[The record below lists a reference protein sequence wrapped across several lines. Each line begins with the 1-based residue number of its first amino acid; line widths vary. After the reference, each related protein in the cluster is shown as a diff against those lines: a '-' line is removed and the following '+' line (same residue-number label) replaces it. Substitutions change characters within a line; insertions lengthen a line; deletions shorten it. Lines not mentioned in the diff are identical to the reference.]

1 MRAETMDGEIRSG
14 TAVTDATAGSAR
26 RIAELEREVQELRRA
41 NETLKSYV
49 SKALELDMLPRQRDG
64 RGGAA
69 GCGTAAGTVADT
81 AAGSGGGGA
90 DPAETFPGKPGEP
103 GRPGVPGGP
112 AFPGM
117 SGAAGPAGPADTRGG
132 PGLPGPSGIPAPSPL
147 SGLSGA
153 FGAGP
158 AAGAAGKVG
167 FLVLGPIEAAVGGR
181 WVDLGAPKQ
190 RAALALLVSQVGQP
204 VSVDVMV
211 ESLWSGRP
219 PQSAITSLHAYIANL
234 RRALEPH
241 RAPRTPAT
249 VLCTRGRS
257 YLLDSRAVEV
267 DAHRFGECATA
278 GWQAL
283 DRGDPQRALRQFEA
297 GLALWRGDAYAE
309 VATAAP
315 VTPEAVRLEE
325 LRLSMVEG
333 RCATLIAVGN
343 HELAVPELVAF
354 TQGHPLREYGCELL
368 SLALY
373 RAGRQADALSVLRAH
388 QQRMVEDLGISP
400 SPALQHLELEILRQA
415 PELRA
420 PGRVQ

>member
-1 MRAETMDGEIRSG
+1 MDGEIRRG
-14 TAVTDATAGSAR
+14 TAAAEAATGSAQ

-49 SKALELDMLPRQRDG
+49 SKALELDILPRQRDG
-64 RGGAA
+64 RGGGPAVDGGA
-69 GCGTAAGTVADT
+69 GAGTAAAP
-81 AAGSGGGGA
+81 GSGGA
-90 DPAETFPGKPGEP
+90 CPAETFPGGL
-103 GRPGVPGGP
+103 GGPGVPF
-112 AFPGM
+112 FPGG
-117 SGAAGPAGPADTRGG
+117 SGSPGAAGLAGFPGAAGPAGL
-132 PGLPGPSGIPAPSPL
+132 PGLPGAAAGNGSAWP
-147 SGLSGA
+147 
-153 FGAGP
+153 GAG
-158 AAGAAGKVG
+158 ATGRVE
-167 FLVLGPIEAAVGGR
+167 FRVLGPIEAAVGGR

-211 ESLWSGRP
+211 ESLWAGRP

-283 DRGDPQRALRQFEA
+283 DRGEPQRALHEFEA

-333 RCATLIAVGN
+333 RCATLIAIGN

-354 TQGHPLREYGCELL
+354 TQAHPLREYGCELL